1 MTTSDTYGI
10 NALKV
15 ELTLD
20 EGREKIPYFDTRHLL
35 TGGIGRN
42 LGKGFSD
49 AEIDLMFAN
58 DVAECCTIMDHN
70 IPWWRTLPPGK
81 QRVMINLCF
90 MGWGS
95 FSQFVKF
102 FAAMQAADW
111 HTAAYEIHNSRWYL
125 QVGDRGPRVIER
137 LLASDDRGTINAV

>member
-1 MTTSDTYGI
+1 MTTSNTYGSE
-10 NALKV
+10 ALRS
-15 ELTLD
+15 ELTQD

-35 TGGIGRN
+35 SGGIGRN

-49 AEIDLMFAN
+49 DEIDLMFAN
-58 DVAECCTIMDHN
+58 DVADCCTIMDRE

-95 FSQFVKF
+95 FSEFTHF
-102 FAAMQAADW
+102 FAAMQAGDW
-111 HTAAYEIHNSRWYL
+111 HTAAAEVRNSKWYS
-125 QVGDRGPRVIER
+125 QVRDRGPRVVGR
-137 LLASDDRGTINAV
+137 LLASDGGATNAV